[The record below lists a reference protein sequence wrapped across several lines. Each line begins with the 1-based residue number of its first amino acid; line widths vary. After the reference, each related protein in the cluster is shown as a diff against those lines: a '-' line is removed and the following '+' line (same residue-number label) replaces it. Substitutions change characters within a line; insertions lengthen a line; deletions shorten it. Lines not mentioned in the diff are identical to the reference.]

1 VQKSFGALQVL
12 DGVTFVVRPGE
23 LVGIV
28 GPNGAGKSTLCNL
41 ISGVGTP
48 TGGTICLDGTDI
60 TLLPAR
66 RRAGLGIGRSFQS
79 PRLFPSLPLT
89 HNLMLGDPHMTERT
103 AEATLRS
110 IGIPNAGR
118 RRGDDAQFFARRL
131 TEVKKAS
138 AVGRSVL
145 ILDEPL
151 AGLTSEEHAIVL
163 SMARQAADSGACV
176 AIVEHLIPVLAPAVD
191 RIVALANGRII
202 ADGPPREVLQVE
214 SVVEAYLG
222 VPHVMEDPA

>member
-1 VQKSFGALQVL
+1 
-12 DGVTFVVRPGE
+12 
-23 LVGIV
+23 
-28 GPNGAGKSTLCNL
+28 
-41 ISGVGTP
+41 
-48 TGGTICLDGTDI
+48 
-60 TLLPAR
+60 
-66 RRAGLGIGRSFQS
+66 
-79 PRLFPSLPLT
+79 
-89 HNLMLGDPHMTERT
+89 MLGDPHMTERT